1 MSDPS
6 FLALINQFLDQY
18 KSLLTLLGLGTTL
31 FGLAWFFRSSKAE
44 LFGKL
49 DKVSDKLAQMADN
62 HLCHIQSATER
73 TADTLGKMQI
83 EAAAHDMRA
92 ANIKQE
98 LEDFRAEVRSRPSEC
113 PLILKKD

>member
-6 FLALINQFLDQY
+6 ILALINQFLDQY
-18 KSLLTLLGLGTTL
+18 KSLLTLFGLGTTF

-44 LFGKL
+44 LFSKL
-49 DKVSDKLAQMADN
+49 DRIIDN
-62 HLCHIQSATER
+62 HLCHIQTATER
-73 TADTLGKMQI
+73 TADTLSKMQV

-92 ANIKQE
+92 QNIKQE

-113 PLILKKD
+113 PLIKPKE